1 MSDPGRPTRGRL
13 GDILLYKRGGPNVT
27 DYLVKA
33 IRRDDSGKGAN
44 RQLRREGKIP
54 AVLYGNE
61 DAPEKLVIETRDF
74 ERLLKQGAL
83 GKLVNVEFKAG
94 RSKKAVPAL
103 LKEVQTEPLNGK
115 VMHVDFQAVD
125 MKQEIGTIVA
135 IHYTGEERRVNDGSV
150 IQPLLREVNVTC
162 LPDHIPS
169 FFEVDISGLQ
179 AGDSITVSTLKPEE
193 GVTIQTPAEEVLVTA
208 ALVHQE
214 AEAETAEGAEAGA
227 EDAGAEAGGEA
238 KEDAGK

>member
-1 MSDPGRPTRGRL
+1 M
-13 GDILLYKRGGPNVT
+13 T

-61 DAPEKLVIETRDF
+61 DTPEKLVIETRDF
-74 ERLLKQGAL
+74 ERLLRQGAL

-94 RSKKAVPAL
+94 RSKKTVPAL

-115 VMHVDFQAVD
+115 AIHVDFQAVD

-135 IHYTGEERRVNDGSV
+135 IHFVGEERRLNDGSI
-150 IQPLLREVNVTC
+150 IQPLLREVQVTC
-162 LPDHIPS
+162 LPDRIPS
-169 FFEVDISGLQ
+169 FFEVDVSGLK
-179 AGDSITVSTLKPEE
+179 AGDSISVSVLKTQE
-193 GVTIQTPAEEVLVTA
+193 GVTIQTPAEEVMVTA
-208 ALVHQE
+208 ALVHQT
-214 AEAETAEGAEAGA
+214 ETETVEGAEETGVEGA
-227 EDAGAEAGGEA
+227 DAAAGGET
-238 KEDAGK
+238 KEAGAGH